1 MPRKKTEPATAPATE
16 EKETIT
22 LSIEVNKALYEQ
34 ILVTVKMCG
43 FDSVD
48 DWLMDAITNN
58 V

>member
-1 MPRKKTEPATAPATE
+1 MPRKKAETTAPAAE

-22 LSIEVNKALYEQ
+22 LTAEISKALYEQ
-34 ILVTVKMCG
+34 ILVAVKMWG

-48 DWLMDAITNN
+48 DWLMDAIMDK